1 MDCLACSVLKE
12 CMRPWPA
19 NFQTF
24 MFPSAEPVTKT
35 SSEESM
41 ASALMA
47 ESCAWNV
54 WSSCLWRM
62 SKIQTNPFRP
72 PVMISCCLGAYWR
85 TVAPF
90 SWHWNACIIEL
101 LGETRVSHKQ
111 TFLPSLDCPAVA
123 IRLEDVMKEKS
134 QQLLLWHCQLKYGLG
149 FEEVWLTCQRL
160 KKPSP
165 SATPH
170 LLPCELKYRRVTR
183 AFPACL
189 KQMSCC
195 GRFHS
200 NILTLPS
207 WAPVI

>member
-1 MDCLACSVLKE
+1 MFKMNCVTLE
-12 CMRPWPA
+12 EY
-19 NFQTF
+19 TF

-90 SWHWNACIIEL
+90 SWHWNAGYRKNTRIQPFYYIWKKWYCINNIENKMKSYIQNIKKL
-101 LGETRVSHKQ
+101 IPSRACGLTVYHWVTWRDQRV
-111 TFLPSLDCPAVA
+111 P
-123 IRLEDVMKEKS
+123 
-134 QQLLLWHCQLKYGLG
+134 
-149 FEEVWLTCQRL
+149 
-160 KKPSP
+160 
-165 SATPH
+165 
-170 LLPCELKYRRVTR
+170 
-183 AFPACL
+183 
-189 KQMSCC
+189 
-195 GRFHS
+195 
-200 NILTLPS
+200 
-207 WAPVI
+207 